1 MSQATAHLDPWR
13 LVWGQPYIDSRT
25 LAAAIEQDLA
35 LNDHPDFRTR
45 LLVRDAAV
53 ALRSYWGSRRF
64 EQWLAASP
72 VGWQVRGIM
81 DDDLGEPGYSTI
93 GRRLVDSIDS
103 TQLRQIFESLG
114 RNVHGRIEIHIA
126 GSVPTLIKGL
136 TARPTDDIDL
146 VDEVPA
152 EIRRQ
157 RDVLRQIE
165 DEFGLRLGHV
175 QSHYLPPH
183 WRDRRDWLGDF
194 GGLRVY
200 LLDEYDI
207 FVSKLSSQQKKHQ
220 LDLRVLALKL
230 DKEKAKD
237 RLLTDGRAFLD
248 DPELR
253 PQIEENWRFIF
264 QEPLFPEPEGEQAG
278 AGGKVDLGSDEPPP
292 SPGRAK
298 RSRPKRRKPD

>member
-1 MSQATAHLDPWR
+1 MSQAPTTLDPWR

-35 LNDHPDFRTR
+35 QSDQPDFRTR

-64 EQWLAASP
+64 AQWLAASP
-72 VGWQVRGIM
+72 VGSRIRAIL
-81 DDDLGEPGYSTI
+81 DEDLGEPGYSTI
-93 GRRLVDSIDS
+93 RRRLVDGIDS
-103 TQLRQIFESLG
+103 TLLSQVFELLG
-114 RNVHGRIEIHIA
+114 RNIHGRVEIHIA

-136 TARPTDDIDL
+136 TARPTDDINL
-146 VDEVPA
+146 VDEVPQ

-157 RDVLRQIE
+157 RDVLRKIE
-165 DEFGLRLGHV
+165 DEFGLKLGHV

-183 WRDRRDWLGDF
+183 WRDRRQSLGDF

-207 FVSKLSSQQKKHQ
+207 FVSKLSSKQKKPQ
-220 LDLRVLALKL
+220 LDLRVLATKL
-230 DKEKAKD
+230 DKEKTRH
-237 RLLTDGRAFLD
+237 RLFTDGRAFFD
-248 DPELR
+248 DPKLR

-264 QEPLFPEPEGEQAG
+264 QDPLFPEQAEAHEGVEESAE
-278 AGGKVDLGSDEPPP
+278 APPAETP
-292 SPGRAK
+292 AHRVRPGR
-298 RSRPKRRKPD
+298 RPRNRRTQR

>member
-1 MSQATAHLDPWR
+1 MSQAPAALDPWR

-25 LAAAIEQDLA
+25 LAAAIEQGLA
-35 LNDHPDFRTR
+35 QSDHPDFRTR

-72 VGWQVRGIM
+72 AGRRIHEIM
-81 DDDLGEPGYSTI
+81 SEDLGEPGYSTI
-93 GRRLVDSIDS
+93 RRRLVDGIDS
-103 TQLRQIFESLG
+103 TQLRQIFELLG
-114 RNVHGRIEIHIA
+114 RNIHGRVEVHIA

-146 VDEVPA
+146 VDEVPQ

-165 DEFGLRLGHV
+165 DDFGLKLGHV

-183 WRDRRDWLGDF
+183 WRDRRQWLGDF

-207 FVSKLSSQQKKHQ
+207 FVSKLSSKQEKHQ

-230 DKEKAKD
+230 DKEKARH
-237 RLLTDGRAFLD
+237 RLLTDGHTFLD
-248 DPELR
+248 DPNLR

-264 QEPLFPEPEGEQAG
+264 QEPLVPEQAG
-278 AGGKVDLGSDEPPP
+278 EQERIEESAEEPPAGTRP
-292 SPGRAK
+292 HRGR
-298 RSRPKRRKPD
+298 RPRNPRT